1 MGKAVEKLQ
10 PSPRG
15 KIARSENESEL
26 GGAQPTKRSPPHP
39 VDVHVGLEVRRLRK
53 GMGLSQDKLAESI
66 GLTFQQVQKYERGA
80 NRISASKLLEIGAF
94 LGVPVAYFFNGLP
107 GQVFADRLA
116 SSSRPAKT
124 NPNEALALRI
134 GQLGRHKRRLI
145 AQLVE
150 EMVGDEGRPP
160 DPQDAPGKAGP
171 QTNG

>member
-15 KIARSENESEL
+15 KVARSESGSGS
-26 GGAQPTKRSPPHP
+26 GGATPTKRSPPHP

-116 SSSRPAKT
+116 SSSRPAQT
-124 NPNEALALRI
+124 SPNEALALRI
-134 GQLGRHKRRLI
+134 GQLRRHKRRLLD
-145 AQLVE
+145 QLVE
-150 EMVGDEGRPP
+150 EMMEDEGRPP
-160 DPQDAPGKAGP
+160 GRKDAPEKAGS
-171 QTNG
+171 